1 MGGVKMASKV
11 MNFKM
16 DEAEIM
22 DMKKVAAIFNI
33 SVSDMIREA
42 IKEHIGK
49 LKKDPFY
56 RLTVNVEDA
65 TPEENEEILAAIDAL
80 AEDDLEI
87 VSSKEFHVQE
97 A

>member
-1 MGGVKMASKV
+1 MASKV

-16 DEAEIM
+16 DETEIM

-65 TPEENEEILAAIDAL
+65 TPEENEEILAAIDSL

>member
-1 MGGVKMASKV
+1 MASKV

-16 DEAEIM
+16 DEAEII

-56 RLTVNVEDA
+56 RLTANVEDA
-65 TPEENEEILAAIDAL
+65 TSEENDEILAAIDDL
-80 AEDDLEI
+80 SEDDLEI
-87 VSSKEFHVQE
+87 VSSKDFHVQE
-97 A
+97 V

>member
-1 MGGVKMASKV
+1 MASKV

-56 RLTVNVEDA
+56 RLTANVEDA
-65 TPEENEEILAAIDAL
+65 TPEENDEILAAIDDL
-80 AEDDLEI
+80 SEVDLEI

>member
-1 MGGVKMASKV
+1 MASKV

-16 DEAEIM
+16 DEAEII

-56 RLTVNVEDA
+56 RLTANVEDA
-65 TPEENEEILAAIDAL
+65 TSEENDEILAAIDDL
-80 AEDDLEI
+80 SEDDLEI

-97 A
+97 V

>member
-1 MGGVKMASKV
+1 MASKV

-16 DEAEIM
+16 DEAEII

-56 RLTVNVEDA
+56 RLTANVEDA
-65 TPEENEEILAAIDAL
+65 TSEENDEILAAIDDL
-80 AEDDLEI
+80 SEDDLEI

>member
-1 MGGVKMASKV
+1 MASKV

-16 DEAEIM
+16 DETEIM

>member
-1 MGGVKMASKV
+1 MASKV

-16 DEAEIM
+16 DETEIM

-56 RLTVNVEDA
+56 RFTVNVEDA
-65 TPEENEEILAAIDAL
+65 TPEENEEILATIDAL

>member
-1 MGGVKMASKV
+1 MASKV

-16 DEAEIM
+16 DETEIM

-56 RLTVNVEDA
+56 RLTANVEDA
-65 TPEENEEILAAIDAL
+65 TSEENDEILAAIGDL
-80 AEDDLEI
+80 SEDDLEI

-97 A
+97 V

>member
-1 MGGVKMASKV
+1 MASKV

-16 DEAEIM
+16 DEAEII

-80 AEDDLEI
+80 ADDDLEI

-97 A
+97 AE

>member
-1 MGGVKMASKV
+1 MASKV

-16 DEAEIM
+16 DETEIM

-80 AEDDLEI
+80 ADDDLEI

>member
-1 MGGVKMASKV
+1 MASKV

-16 DEAEIM
+16 DEAEII

-80 AEDDLEI
+80 ADDDLEI

>member
-1 MGGVKMASKV
+1 MASKV

-80 AEDDLEI
+80 ADDDLEI

>member
-1 MGGVKMASKV
+1 MASKV

-16 DEAEIM
+16 DEAEII

-56 RLTVNVEDA
+56 RLTANVEDA
-65 TPEENEEILAAIDAL
+65 TPEENDEILAAIGDL
-80 AEDDLEI
+80 SEDDLEI

-97 A
+97 V

>member
-1 MGGVKMASKV
+1 MASKV

-16 DEAEIM
+16 DETEIM

-42 IKEHIGK
+42 IKEYIGK

>member
-1 MGGVKMASKV
+1 MASKV

-16 DEAEIM
+16 DETEIM

-33 SVSDMIREA
+33 SVSDIIREA

-65 TPEENEEILAAIDAL
+65 TPEENKEILAAIDAL

>member
-1 MGGVKMASKV
+1 MASKV

-16 DEAEIM
+16 DEAEII

-56 RLTVNVEDA
+56 RLTANVEDA
-65 TPEENEEILAAIDAL
+65 TSEENDEILAAIDDL
-80 AEDDLEI
+80 SEVDLEI

>member
-1 MGGVKMASKV
+1 MASKV

-16 DEAEIM
+16 DETEIT

>member
-1 MGGVKMASKV
+1 MASKV

-16 DEAEIM
+16 DETEIM

-87 VSSKEFHVQE
+87 VSSKECHVQE

>member
-1 MGGVKMASKV
+1 MASKV

-56 RLTVNVEDA
+56 RLTANVEDA
-65 TPEENEEILAAIDAL
+65 TPEENDEILAAIDDL
-80 AEDDLEI
+80 SEVDLEI

-97 A
+97 V

>member
-1 MGGVKMASKV
+1 MASKV

-16 DEAEIM
+16 DETEIM

-56 RLTVNVEDA
+56 RLTANVEDA
-65 TPEENEEILAAIDAL
+65 TPEENDEILATI
-80 AEDDLEI
+80 EDLSEEDLEI